1 MSWFEYSQCV
11 LNKVDFDRRLFRK
24 ELRKLLRWLS
34 PPERLQLLR
43 WCRQQLKRK
52 GRLHPSG

>member
-11 LNKVDFDRRLFRK
+11 LKKVDFDGRLFRK

-34 PPERLQLLR
+34 PAERLQLLQ
-43 WCRQQLKRK
+43 WCRQQVKRK
-52 GRLHPSG
+52 ERLVTL